1 MVFCPTA
8 DYLTKLIKPGSP
20 HSALINKNAS
30 TTKGTNSNG
39 TSENP
44 INNSLTNKNEST
56 ISKEQTNLQK
66 LKSDRRTPGDQTVD
80 ENNYIIDKTLG
91 IVIY

>member
-1 MVFCPTA
+1 MG
-8 DYLTKLIKPGSP
+8 LIFHLSYIIYQ
-20 HSALINKNAS
+20 HIHLCD
-30 TTKGTNSNG
+30 
-39 TSENP
+39 
-44 INNSLTNKNEST
+44 
-56 ISKEQTNLQK
+56 KEQTNLQK